1 MEKSSMPSKGAYLAL
16 VILGFFLGILWGLLE
31 LFPYYN
37 MANAINTDNTTE
49 AWNNA
54 KTIRLILL
62 IGVGC
67 NILLFF
73 AGLAAR

>member
-16 VILGFFLGILWGLLE
+16 VILGFLLGILWGLLAI
-31 LFPYYN
+31 FPYYN
-37 MANAINTDNTTE
+37 MTKAINTGNTAE

>member
-16 VILGFFLGILWGLLE
+16 VILGFLLGILWGLLA
-31 LFPYYN
+31 LFPYCN
-37 MANAINTDNTTE
+37 MAKAINTGNTTE

-73 AGLAAR
+73 VGLSVR